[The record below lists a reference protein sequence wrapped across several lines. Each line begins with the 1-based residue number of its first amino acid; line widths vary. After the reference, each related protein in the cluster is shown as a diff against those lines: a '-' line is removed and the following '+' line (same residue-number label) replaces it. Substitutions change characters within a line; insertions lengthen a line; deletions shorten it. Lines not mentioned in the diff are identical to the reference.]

1 LVHWDIPFFSGAF
14 KFVPVSFTPLMLIRV
29 IENKT
34 AGKDAILSHDWE
46 PIENISVNLKRQ

>member
-1 LVHWDIPFFSGAF
+1 VVLLNLFP
-14 KFVPVSFTPLMLIRV
+14 FTPLMLIRV

-46 PIENISVNLKRQ
+46 PIENISVNLKGSNSK

>member
-1 LVHWDIPFFSGAF
+1 
-14 KFVPVSFTPLMLIRV
+14 MLIRV

-46 PIENISVNLKRQ
+46 PIENISLISKAVIASEDGSFRAQWV